1 MYSVKAAGPST
12 PIGLV
17 SVPGLEGVRPYKLME
32 RANVHGTLDVQMH
45 PIVELVDLQG
55 RTCTWS

>member
-1 MYSVKAAGPST
+1 MKAAGPST

-32 RANVHGTLDVQMH
+32 RANMHGTLDVQVH
-45 PIVELVDLQG
+45 PVVEPVDLQANTG
-55 RTCTWS
+55 TRS